1 MNFYMVCGEMAEAL
15 FRTGKNY
22 PGRETFWQTLFY
34 ISISFYNSRHSC
46 FTYLWY
52 HLKRKKPSLYD
63 NFW

>member
-34 ISISFYNSRHSC
+34 
-46 FTYLWY
+46 L
-52 HLKRKKPSLYD
+52 LL
-63 NFW
+63 